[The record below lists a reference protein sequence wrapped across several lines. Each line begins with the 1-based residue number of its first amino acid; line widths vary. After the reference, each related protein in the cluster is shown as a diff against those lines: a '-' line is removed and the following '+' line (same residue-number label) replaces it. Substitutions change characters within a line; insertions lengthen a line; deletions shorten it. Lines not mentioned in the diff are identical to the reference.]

1 MDKPSVVSADELRQG
16 VAYLANNSGLP
27 AFVVSLILNELANEA
42 QALAK
47 QELQQG
53 NAEWNKYCEEQ
64 NEVKENAD
72 S

>member
-1 MDKPSVVSADELRQG
+1 MVKPSVVSADEFRQS

-27 AFVVSLILNELANEA
+27 AFVVSLLLNELANEA

-53 NAEWNKYCEEQ
+53 NAQWNKYCEEQ
-64 NEVKENAD
+64 NEVKEDAD